1 MVALIKN
8 LQTRAILNIPLL
20 LQNSNS
26 LLEILRICH
35 FDVNLVF
42 VGKGFIKSL
51 NLRYRRR
58 NVTTDILAFPYLQFP
73 RPGVPPKLPLKPY
86 EHTLGDIV
94 LGTPQIK
101 EDCESD
107 GVELDS
113 YLPVIITHG
122 LCHLMGYTH
131 DTQENLD
138 MMRSKEVEVLT
149 EFNKRTGYNTVPITP
164 RKLNLYRIRERD
176 KKKTQHTST
185 SSVEEEFDIDV
196 ENQILKDE

>member
-149 EFNKRTGYNTVPITP
+149 QFNKRTGYNTVPITP